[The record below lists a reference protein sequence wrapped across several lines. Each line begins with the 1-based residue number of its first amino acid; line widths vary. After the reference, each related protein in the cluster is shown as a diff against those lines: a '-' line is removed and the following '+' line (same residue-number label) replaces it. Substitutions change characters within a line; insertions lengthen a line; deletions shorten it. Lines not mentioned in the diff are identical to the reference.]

1 MVIRPPFPGRGTSR
15 EGRPLPHINYQ
26 SLRGKVHAYAPAEPA
41 ADPHLWVILEAAGE
55 KYLATLNARSQR
67 DAAGEPIG
75 KSHLRYLI
83 DCDFDHPIVPSILG
97 RQLGMSE
104 VERTYAG
111 GALDYQRGNL
121 FDPAAMRLLPAEG
134 PGDDTLAHR
143 LGAILQVA
151 QLQNSE
157 VIFYGNAL
165 LRENPYQTNAAFGYT
180 PNAPYSLDNIHMAQ
194 GDPRDV
200 NVRMHDNAIWHD
212 GAAFIWDEHARRMT
226 AIFLAFQS
234 QGWHSNAI
242 GDLIDAAT
250 GCEAPRYDYSGET
263 PRLIPPIKR
272 AAEIT
277 SAHKFTD
284 RSGAV
289 VVANMSPAPLD
300 VTGWRLFIDAGIS
313 FPLPMRSLAPGEP
326 ISLPL
331 PAGALNDR
339 GGLITLLNTA
349 NLRVDGEAYRG
360 GDGAH
365 GWSTSF
371 G

>member
-1 MVIRPPFPGRGTSR
+1 
-15 EGRPLPHINYQ
+15 LPHINYQ

-212 GAAFIWDEHARRMT
+212 GAAFIWDDRAHRMT

-234 QGWHSNAI
+234 QSWHSNTM
-242 GDLIDAAT
+242 GDYLHGAT
-250 GCEAPRYDYSGET
+250 GCEAPSYDYSGAE
-263 PRLIPPIKR
+263 PQLVLPPPR

-277 SAHKFTD
+277 SAHRRPD
-284 RSGAV
+284 GPGSAIIVNMGA
-289 VVANMSPAPLD
+289 SDLD
-300 VTGWRLFIDAGIS
+300 LTGWRLLVDAEIS
-313 FPLPMRSLAPGEP
+313 FPLPARALGPGEP
-326 ISLPL
+326 LALPL

-339 GGLITLLNTA
+339 GGLLTLLNGSK
-349 NLRVDGEAYRG
+349 LKVDGTAYSG
-360 GDGAH
+360 GDGAK
-365 GWSTSF
+365 GWSASF
-371 G
+371 R